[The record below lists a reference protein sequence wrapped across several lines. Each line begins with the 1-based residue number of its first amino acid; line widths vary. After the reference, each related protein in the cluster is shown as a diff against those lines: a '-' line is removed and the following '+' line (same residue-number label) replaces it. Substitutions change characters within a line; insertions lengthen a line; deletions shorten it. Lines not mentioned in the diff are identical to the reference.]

1 MDNCLIV
8 SQTNIFLQS
17 YLEVKVLDVN
27 NQEIKHIYQL
37 KEVLW

>member
-27 NQEIKHIYQL
+27 NQEIRHIYQL